1 MRFKSFYVLALCAA
15 SSTLSAQPV
24 EQPPAAA
31 KVAAA
36 TPAPQTNVITIPRDT
51 PVSLM
56 AVNEVSTAKSG
67 AGLRFKMR
75 VNEAIIINGT
85 AVVPVGTPAVGEVL
99 AATDS
104 GGLGKSGK
112 MTAKL
117 LHISLGEAEIPLEG
131 DKTAKGSGAGSAGL
145 AVVFAGPLGLFH
157 RGNNAKIKA
166 GELLSGFVSEDVT
179 LDLDAKPIK
188 RIKPETGQV
197 TP

>member
-1 MRFKSFYVLALCAA
+1 MRYYVLCALMICAL
-15 SSTLSAQPV
+15 SSTTLAQTAPTTAPAPV
-24 EQPPAAA
+24 
-31 KVAAA
+31 A
-36 TPAPQTNVITIPRDT
+36 TPVPAPQTGRIVIPRDT

-56 AVNEVSTAKSG
+56 AVNEVSTAKTAAG
-67 AGLRFKMR
+67 ARFKMR
-75 VNEAIIINGT
+75 VNEAITINGT
-85 AVVPVGTPAVGEVL
+85 VVVPVGTPAFGEVL

-104 GGLGKSGK
+104 GGVGKSGK

-131 DKTAKGSGAGSAGL
+131 DKTAKGTGAGSAGI

-179 LDLDAKPIK
+179 LDMEAKPIK
-188 RIKPETGQV
+188 RIKAETPQASQ
-197 TP
+197 

>member
-1 MRFKSFYVLALCAA
+1 MRLIGLSVIAFCTLTPTSF
-15 SSTLSAQPV
+15 AQTTPTM
-24 EQPPAAA
+24 PTIDA
-31 KVAAA
+31 
-36 TPAPQTNVITIPRDT
+36 PAPNQPMQPNRVTIGRDT

-56 AVNEVSTAKSG
+56 AISEVSTAKAS
-67 AGLRFKMR
+67 AGTRFKMR
-75 VNEAIIINGT
+75 VNEAIIVGGVV
-85 AVVPVGTPAVGEVL
+85 VVPVGTPAIGEVL
-99 AATDS
+99 TAKDS
-104 GGLGKSGK
+104 GGLGKSGA

-131 DKTAKGSGAGSAGL
+131 DKTAKGTGAGSAGV
-145 AVVFAGPLGLFH
+145 AVIFAGALGLFH

-188 RIKPETGQV
+188 RVKVEAAQV

>member
-1 MRFKSFYVLALCAA
+1 MRFIG
-15 SSTLSAQPV
+15 LSAIAFCALTPTSFAQTAPI
-24 EQPPAAA
+24 
-31 KVAAA
+31 
-36 TPAPQTNVITIPRDT
+36 TPAVEAPVLSQSPQPNRITITRDT

-56 AVNEVSTAKSG
+56 AINEVSTAKAS
-67 AGLRFKMR
+67 AGTRFKMR
-75 VNEAIIINGT
+75 VNEAISVGDVV
-85 AVVPVGTPAVGEVL
+85 VVPVGTPAIGEVL
-99 AATDS
+99 TAKDS
-104 GGLGKSGK
+104 GGLGKSGT

-131 DKTAKGSGAGSAGL
+131 DKAAKGTGAGSAGV
-145 AVVFAGPLGLFH
+145 AVIFAGVAGLFH

-188 RIKPETGQV
+188 RVKVEAAQA